1 MIETEITI
9 LIYRKSDLDTIKE
22 KICRRKVSVPIFI
35 IEYENHY
42 EIKLSSDYEEWEL
55 DSAISE
61 CFPDYEFTTDMAGG
75 KKEIR
80 AQIARYQSEFST
92 DGWGGQIE
100 NPLNEVKYLIKK
112 VNKTP
117 EKFNPKVKV
126 LFQEN
131 IQDYCI
137 NIVNGENK
145 ATGEKGYLLL
155 NYFKEK
161 GEENSTA
168 EVLKDRLYKSP
179 IEAFYYGFLK
189 LQEIVTKDFKDF
201 EDQKKKELRDEQ
213 KLPRK
218 IIREFINSCN
228 SFHID
233 GIVKNLT
240 DNIVYERRIN
250 WQRELKIEGINK
262 FIEFIKSSDQ
272 ELCSKNF
279 KIRSQWNF
287 NSFGITIGVKF
298 FPTLTDSGTNTF
310 LKYKQFSFV
319 LKVDKIESIIEEK

>member
-1 MIETEITI
+1 MIGTEITI

-42 EIKLSSDYEEWEL
+42 EIKFSSDYEEWEL
-55 DSAISE
+55 DSAITE
-61 CFPDYEFTTDMAGG
+61 CFSDYEFTTDIARG
-75 KKEIR
+75 KTEIR

-92 DGWGGQIE
+92 DGWGRQIE

-112 VNKTP
+112 VAKTP

-145 ATGEKGYLLL
+145 TTGEKGYLLL

-161 GEENSTA
+161 SEENSA
-168 EVLKDRLYKSP
+168 VEVLKDRLYKSP
-179 IEAFYYGFLK
+179 IEAFNYGFLK
-189 LQEIVTKDFKDF
+189 LQEIVAKDFKDF
-201 EDQKKKELRDEQ
+201 EEQQKKELRDEQ

-228 SFHID
+228 NFDVD
-233 GIVKNLT
+233 GIAKTLT
-240 DNIVYERRIN
+240 DNVVYERRVN
-250 WQRELKIEGINK
+250 WRTELKIVGIDK
-262 FIEFIKSSDQ
+262 FIEFIKSIDQ
-272 ELCSKNF
+272 DLCSKNF

-287 NSFGITIGVKF
+287 GLNSITIGVKF
-298 FPTLTDSGTNTF
+298 FPPSTDNEMKSF
-310 LKYKQFSFV
+310 LKYHQFCFV
-319 LKVDKIESIIEEK
+319 LIDNKIQEIIKEQ

>member
-1 MIETEITI
+1 MIQTEITI
-9 LIYRKSDLDTIKE
+9 LIYRKSDLECVTE
-22 KICRRKVSVPIFI
+22 KICKRKIQAPIFI
-35 IEYENHY
+35 LEYESHY

-61 CFPDYEFTTDMAGG
+61 CFPDYEFTTEIAGG

-92 DGWGGQIE
+92 DGWGRRIE

-117 EKFNPKVKV
+117 EKFNPKIKV

-161 GEENSTA
+161 TEENSSS
-168 EVLKDRLYKSP
+168 EIFKDKLYKTP
-179 IEAFYYGFLK
+179 IDAFHCGFFK
-189 LQEIVTKDFKDF
+189 LQDIVIQDFKDF
-201 EDQKKKELRDEQ
+201 EQQKKKEVKDEQ

-228 SFHID
+228 NFDVD
-233 GIVKNLT
+233 GIAKNLT
-240 DNIVYERRIN
+240 DNVVYERRVN
-250 WQRELKIEGINK
+250 WRTELKIEGIDK
-262 FIEFIKSSDQ
+262 FIEFIKSTDQ
-272 ELCSKNF
+272 DLCSKTF

-287 NSFGITIGVKF
+287 SFNSITIGVKF
-298 FPTLTDSGTNTF
+298 FPSPTDNEMKSV
-310 LKYKQFSFV
+310 LKYHQFCFV
-319 LKVDKIESIIEEK
+319 LIDNKIQEIIKEQ